1 MSITKITTP
10 ELLDFPND
18 STSSANTSGTVIPT
32 GNTAAQPSTNLN
44 AGEFRLNTTTGYVE
58 YYDGSTWL
66 QIADEYISGQP
77 TVCICNYPTTATA
90 LYQFESNG
98 NDTCAS
104 NDQTTVGTLTYSA
117 GKFDNGV
124 SGFSGSN
131 YFATSGLIGTVIGTT
146 AAKSFTMSAWIKT
159 TDNGAEQH
167 IAGNTVWS
175 SGSGTTLY
183 VNSDKLYLAVSAG
196 GSNGGNGAAGAP
208 YAYTSQVVADNT
220 WHHVAVTYSSD
231 GQTSGSARGL
241 LGLFVDGVNVTSSAT
256 FTQSGSSWTNGEA
269 NPWTTY
275 TDDYF
280 RTGRGDGTG
289 NPFAGEIDQL
299 RIYQSVLTDA
309 QITELYNEVVCN

>member
-66 QIADEYISGQP
+66 QIADEYITGQP

-104 NDQTTVGTLTYSA
+104 NNQTTVGTLTYSA

-124 SGFSGSN
+124 SGFSVSN
-131 YFATSGLIGTVIGTT
+131 HFETSGLIGTLLGTT

-159 TDNGAEQH
+159 TDTGNEQI

-175 SGSGTTLY
+175 SGSGTAMFIGNYNPGSGAISDRLY
-183 VNSDKLYLAVSAG
+183 FVVGAG
-196 GSNGGNGAAGAP
+196 GSNGGNGGAGAP
-208 YAYTSQVVADNT
+208 FAYTSQVVTDNT

-231 GQTSGSARGL
+231 GTTSGSAL
-241 LGLFVDGVNVTSSAT
+241 SL
-256 FTQSGSSWTNGEA
+256 
-269 NPWTTY
+269 
-275 TDDYF
+275 
-280 RTGRGDGTG
+280 
-289 NPFAGEIDQL
+289 IH
-299 RIYQSVLTDA
+299 I
-309 QITELYNEVVCN
+309 